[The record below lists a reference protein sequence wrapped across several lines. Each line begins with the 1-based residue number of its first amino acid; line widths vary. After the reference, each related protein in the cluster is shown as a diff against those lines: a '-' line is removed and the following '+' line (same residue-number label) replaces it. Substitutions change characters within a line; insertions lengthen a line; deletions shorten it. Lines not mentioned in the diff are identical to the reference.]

1 MKVLYKKASDS
12 DFKEVKDFFSWND
25 MLEWMKKEY
34 NNWIIEFGSQKY
46 YIKDPKIKV
55 TIRKYDYYVE

>member
-1 MKVLYKKASDS
+1 MKVLYKKASDW

-34 NNWIIEFGSQKY
+34 NNWIIEFGYSHGLLE
-46 YIKDPKIKV
+46 V